1 MYLINKDSWT
11 ASQNKWW
18 KIFHLRFAA
27 NLYFHNFSFSRFAK
41 VDYIQKIVV
50 NIIELISPPEI
61 FKFSHS
67 FQTFEHRPLVLLNKS
82 PSFRGHRLLLVVTFT
97 AFSCLY
103 LVIVIV
109 SHDLL
114 LLDEENFDRICEDRP
129 GYLVETC
136 LRSQTTRKIA
146 NHLALFPSKPITHRV
161 KHLTHFI

>member
-1 MYLINKDSWT
+1 M
-11 ASQNKWW
+11 
-18 KIFHLRFAA
+18 RFAA
-27 NLYFHNFSFSRFAK
+27 DLYFHNFSFSRFAK

-67 FQTFEHRPLVLLNKS
+67 FQTFEHRSLDFLNKS

-97 AFSCLY
+97 AFSCPCLA
-103 LVIVIV
+103 IVIV

-114 LLDEENFDRICEDRP
+114 ILDEENFDRICEDGP

-136 LRSQTTRKIA
+136 LCSQTTRKIA
-146 NHLALFPSKPITHRV
+146 NHLALFPLKPITHRG
-161 KHLTHFI
+161 KHLTHSI